1 MRVKK
6 TAAAPAETTLT
17 FENDA
22 AMLAVELSKNGVTI
36 PLVKIHSWSP
46 LMLEALRAWVR
57 GTGEKPPFLPE
68 PRGAVAEA
76 SAPLAE
82 EIAKNDV
89 PAPFRGF
96 PSAQPQSDRPRLSA
110 PMQRIVEM
118 TFLREDELLAAAEK
132 LRTAIVI
139 GAKRNDYGTVMEA
152 LDQAEENSRLAHR
165 FMCTVK
171 EERDRFEAGLEI
183 VMSGMRTKANE
194 ALQWEKDNGKRSK
207 AITDGDVE
215 SKMASL
221 YPDEYESI
229 RNERRRLELT
239 SRRAENEVE
248 IWSSRCRSLQT
259 IASKLR

>member
-1 MRVKK
+1 MRLKK
-6 TAAAPAETTLT
+6 TAAVPAETTHT
-17 FENDA
+17 FEDDA
-22 AMLAVELSKNGVTI
+22 AMLAVKLSEFGVSV
-36 PLVKIHSWSP
+36 PLVKIRAWTP
-46 LMLEALRAWVR
+46 LELEAAREWLR

-68 PRGAVAEA
+68 PRPAPAAA
-76 SAPLAE
+76 SVPLADE
-82 EIAKNDV
+82 LAKNEA

-96 PSAQPQSDRPRLSA
+96 PSAQPKGDRPQLSGS
-110 PMQRIVEM
+110 MQRIVEM

-152 LDQAEENSRLAHR
+152 LDQAEEHARLAHR

-171 EERDRFEAGLEI
+171 ESRDRFEAELE
-183 VMSGMRTKANE
+183 VSMSAMRTRAQE

-207 AITDGDVE
+207 AITDADVE

-221 YPDEYESI
+221 HPDEYESI
-229 RNERRRLELT
+229 RVERRRLELT
-239 SRRAENEVE
+239 AKRAEHEVE
-248 IWSSRCRSLQT
+248 NWSSRCRSLQT